1 MATPTL
7 RWPPAITG
15 KTTVIVVIVAVLF
28 TVVTS
33 AAHLVGGQALKTVKD
48 KSELQRAI
56 DWLTLQRD
64 KNWGWGSGTDT
75 ARAIVAMEVTKTG
88 GRLERE
94 LSAKQLEIELLARLW
109 QHHDPDSVTLQQQDD
124 EDEALTVANIATYS
138 LALASACHD
147 PRQFH
152 GHDLIGSLL
161 QHETISDL
169 DFSYSSL
176 VACESGTHVRK
187 RHIRRLMEIA
197 NTKHTVDSLSVAI
210 LALQCVEHDHRNRN
224 VKPLLKK
231 PLATL
236 MTLQETDG
244 GFGSLHTTALAIRAL
259 HEGKAL
265 WNRTNAVDWLLNHQ
279 GPDGAFFDVTTT
291 AEVIVAL
298 ARVSGITEG
307 IADHCDVR
315 PGADKDNVG
324 TAVII
329 PHPSSLDSN
338 HTVPVNY
345 SEETMID
352 EYKAL
357 QTIEMGTNVTVS
369 YSLWIGSN
377 ITEKRSINITAN
389 HNVTF
394 YEIMQ
399 RASDLDNAFTF
410 SATEWPNGHY
420 VHTLSGLKEEPTSYH
435 FWLLYKLKSSP
446 DPKNPPS
453 NQLVAPTGVDD
464 LIVQNGEHYLF
475 WYKKL

>member
-1 MATPTL
+1 MATRRLP
-7 RWPPAITG
+7 RWPPAAAI
-15 KTTVIVVIVAVLF
+15 IIAAVVITAVLHQ
-28 TVVTS
+28 
-33 AAHLVGGQALKTVKD
+33 AATQNAVKD

-56 DWLTLQRD
+56 DWLTLQRNKD
-64 KNWGWGSGTDT
+64 WGWGTGTDT
-75 ARAIVAMEVTKTG
+75 AQAIVAMEMTKTG

-138 LALASACHD
+138 MALASACHD

-236 MTLQETDG
+236 IALQQPDG

-259 HEGKAL
+259 QEGKAT

-279 GPDGAFFDVTTT
+279 GPDGAFFDIATT
-291 AEVIVAL
+291 AEVIMAL
-298 ARVSGITEG
+298 ARASGVAEG
-307 IADHCDVR
+307 IADHCEVR

-329 PHPSSLDSN
+329 PHPTAVDTK
-338 HTVPVNY
+338 HPVSVNV
-345 SEETMID
+345 SEPVATD
-352 EYKAL
+352 EYRL
-357 QTIEMGTNVTVS
+357 PQTSDSGTNVTVS

-377 ITEKRSINITAN
+377 ITEKRSINITAD

-399 RASDLDNAFTF
+399 RASDLDSAFTF

-420 VHTLSGLKEEPTSYH
+420 VHTLSGLKEEPMSYH
-435 FWLLYKLKSSP
+435 FWLLYKLRSCP
-446 DPKNPPS
+446 DPQNPPS

>member
-1 MATPTL
+1 MATRRPP
-7 RWPPAITG
+7 RWPPAAAI
-15 KTTVIVVIVAVLF
+15 IIAAVVITAVPHL
-28 TVVTS
+28 
-33 AAHLVGGQALKTVKD
+33 AAAQNAVKD

-56 DWLTLQRD
+56 DWLTLQRGKD
-64 KNWGWGSGTDT
+64 WGWGTGTDT
-75 ARAIVAMEVTKTG
+75 AQAIVAMEMTKTG

-138 LALASACHD
+138 MALASACHD

-236 MTLQETDG
+236 IALQQPDG

-259 HEGKAL
+259 QEGKAT

-279 GPDGAFFDVTTT
+279 GPDGAFFDIATT
-291 AEVIVAL
+291 AEVIIAL
-298 ARVSGITEG
+298 ARVSGVAEG
-307 IADHCDVR
+307 IADHCEVR

-329 PHPSSLDSN
+329 PHPSAVD
-338 HTVPVNY
+338 TKRPVSVNV
-345 SEETMID
+345 SEPVATD
-352 EYKAL
+352 EYRL
-357 QTIEMGTNVTVS
+357 PQVSESGTNVTVS

-377 ITEKRSINITAN
+377 ITEKRSINITAD

-399 RASDLDNAFTF
+399 RASDLDSAFTF

-420 VHTLSGLKEEPTSYH
+420 VHTLSGLKEEPMSYH
-435 FWLLYKLKSSP
+435 FWLLYKLRSCP
-446 DPKNPPS
+446 DPQNPPS

>member
-1 MATPTL
+1 MATRRPPR
-7 RWPPAITG
+7 RWPPAAAIIIAAVFIT
-15 KTTVIVVIVAVLF
+15 AVPHL
-28 TVVTS
+28 
-33 AAHLVGGQALKTVKD
+33 AAAQNAVKD

-56 DWLTLQRD
+56 DWLTLQRGKD
-64 KNWGWGSGTDT
+64 WGWGTGTDT
-75 ARAIVAMEVTKTG
+75 AQAIVAMEMTKTG
-88 GRLERE
+88 GLLERE

-138 LALASACHD
+138 MALASACHD

-236 MTLQETDG
+236 IALQQLDG

-259 HEGKAL
+259 QEGKAT

-279 GPDGAFFDVTTT
+279 GPDGAFFDVATT
-291 AEVIVAL
+291 AEVIIAL
-298 ARVSGITEG
+298 ARVSGVAEG
-307 IADHCDVR
+307 IADHCEVR

-329 PHPSSLDSN
+329 PHPSAVDTKRTMSVNVSEPVATDELHLPQMPDS
-338 HTVPVNY
+338 
-345 SEETMID
+345 
-352 EYKAL
+352 
-357 QTIEMGTNVTVS
+357 GTNVTVS

-377 ITEKRSINITAN
+377 ITEKRSINITAD

-399 RASDLDNAFTF
+399 RASDLDSAFTF

-420 VHTLSGLKEEPTSYH
+420 VHTLSGLKEEPMSYH
-435 FWLLYKLKSSP
+435 FWLLYKLRSCP
-446 DPKNPPS
+446 DPQNPPS